1 MSLVTIAGW
10 AAILYVLAKVLTY
23 LSKYIRTPL
32 NVKKLGDWAL
42 VTGATDGIGKGFCL
56 ELAKQGMNIV
66 LVSRTKSKLQD
77 VANEI
82 EEKYKV
88 KTRIIDIDFTQNQD
102 VQGRIESETKDLVI
116 GLLVNNVGMSYDY
129 PEYFLQ
135 IEDGSSKCKA
145 MIDCNI
151 NSMLNVTRAI
161 LPSMVSRGKGAV
173 INMSSFSA
181 FSGPLLSVYAAS
193 KAFVI
198 QWSADMEMEYSSKG
212 ITIMCACPYYV
223 VSNMSKIRKAN
234 WSTPTPTVYSKSL
247 LSQLGCVSFTTG
259 FWAHDLMHFAISVI
273 GPLAPIVTLKMLK
286 SVRARALK
294 KKEKLNLEKKRED

>member
-1 MSLVTIAGW
+1 MSAVTIAGW
-10 AAILYVLAKVLTY
+10 AAILYCLAKLLTY
-23 LSKYIRTPL
+23 LSKYVRTPL
-32 NVKKLGDWAL
+32 DVKKLGDWAL
-42 VTGATDGIGKGFCL
+42 VTGATDGIGKGFCM
-56 ELAKQGMNIV
+56 ELARRGLNIV
-66 LVSRTKSKLQD
+66 LISRTPSKLQD
-77 VANEI
+77 VAAEI

-88 KTRIIDIDFTQNQD
+88 KTKIVDIDFTKDQNIQE
-102 VQGRIESETKDLVI
+102 RIESETKDLTI
-116 GLLVNNVGMSYDY
+116 GVLVNNVGMSYDY

-135 IEDGSSKCKA
+135 IEDGAAKCKA
-145 MIDCNI
+145 MVDCNI
-151 NSMLNVTRAI
+151 NSMLNVTRAV
-161 LPSMVSRGKGAV
+161 LPAMVARGKGAV

-198 QWSADMEMEYSSKG
+198 QWSADMELEYSDKG

-234 WSTPTPTVYSKSL
+234 WSTPTPVVYSKSL
-247 LSQLGCVSFTTG
+247 LGQLGCVSFTTG

-286 SVRARALK
+286 SVRVRALK
-294 KKEKLNLEKKRED
+294 KKERLNLEKKRED